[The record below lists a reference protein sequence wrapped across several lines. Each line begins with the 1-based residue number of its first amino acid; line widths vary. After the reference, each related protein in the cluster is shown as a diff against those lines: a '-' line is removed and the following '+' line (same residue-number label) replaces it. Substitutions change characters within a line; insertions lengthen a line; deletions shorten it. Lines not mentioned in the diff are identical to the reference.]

1 MRKRN
6 IALSAEKQCQEGRKS
21 KLFKEVRRMEG
32 PWKNYF
38 DDDSDDDWG
47 DNFDGNDPDD
57 ND

>member
-1 MRKRN
+1 
-6 IALSAEKQCQEGRKS
+6 
-21 KLFKEVRRMEG
+21 MEG